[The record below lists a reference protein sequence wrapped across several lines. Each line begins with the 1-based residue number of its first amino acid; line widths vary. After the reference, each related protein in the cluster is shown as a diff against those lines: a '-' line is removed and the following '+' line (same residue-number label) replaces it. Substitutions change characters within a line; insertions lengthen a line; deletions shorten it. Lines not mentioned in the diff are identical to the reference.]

1 MIYDSGQKIV
11 DSSFTIFEAIE
22 RLHLFG
28 RSNKRLSDNMIFF
41 NLDNSDRDY
50 YDFLMNVT
58 KKHYYGLSAMVQ
70 LGFLFDQGPVQLRY
84 ISDQA
89 DIPHSFLE
97 QLILDLKKVGLVKS
111 TRGARGG
118 YQLSKSPQ
126 NISVQSILSAID
138 PLVFEVDA
146 SSSLSFFWNQ
156 LNTRLNDFLDLPLQ
170 AIMDDILKKER
181 VLTYSI

>member
-1 MIYDSGQKIV
+1 M
-11 DSSFTIFEAIE
+11 
-22 RLHLFG
+22 
-28 RSNKRLSDNMIFF
+28 
-41 NLDNSDRDY
+41 
-50 YDFLMNVT
+50 
-58 KKHYYGLSAMVQ
+58 
-70 LGFLFDQGPVQLRY
+70 QLRY

>member
-1 MIYDSGQKIV
+1 M
-11 DSSFTIFEAIE
+11 
-22 RLHLFG
+22 
-28 RSNKRLSDNMIFF
+28 
-41 NLDNSDRDY
+41 
-50 YDFLMNVT
+50 
-58 KKHYYGLSAMVQ
+58 
-70 LGFLFDQGPVQLRY
+70 
-84 ISDQA
+84 
-89 DIPHSFLE
+89 
-97 QLILDLKKVGLVKS
+97 GLVKS